1 MVNAPIIFIHL
12 HSVPRDRYS
21 VLLFGFWLLIHMLVV
36 PKVGSFVVPY
46 WSVDYFDVLT
56 EMLHFA
62 TCDLVFAD
70 GFSIF
75 GHSLSNP

>member
-1 MVNAPIIFIHL
+1 
-12 HSVPRDRYS
+12 
-21 VLLFGFWLLIHMLVV
+21 MLVV